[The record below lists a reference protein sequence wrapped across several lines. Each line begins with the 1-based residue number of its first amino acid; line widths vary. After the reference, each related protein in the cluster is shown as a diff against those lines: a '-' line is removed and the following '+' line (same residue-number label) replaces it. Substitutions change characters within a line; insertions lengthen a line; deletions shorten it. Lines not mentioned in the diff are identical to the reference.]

1 MQEKFDFLRKNGTI
15 FAHVRKKQYFC
26 RRKRNHMNRILWIDD
41 EIDLLQP
48 YIIYLTSK
56 GYEVTTASNGE
67 DALDLLSAQDIVF
80 LDENMP
86 GMTGLET
93 LQEIKRLHPEVPVVM
108 ITKSEEEHIMEQAIG
123 EQIADYLIKPVNPS
137 QILLCLKKHIHQ
149 QAIVTE
155 HVQQNYRQ
163 EWSDISYMI
172 DTATTFEEW
181 AAIVRTLS
189 KWDLELEDSP
199 MRSLIDDQRTQAN
212 AAFAKWIAKNYESW
226 FEARKSSIAQSSIA
240 QSSIPLMSPDVM
252 KHSIFPLLDKG
263 EKVLLCVIDNFRYD
277 QWKTIQPLLS
287 EFYTVQNEEQYMSI
301 LPTAT
306 QYARNAIFSGL
317 LPLQIQEMYPQYWV
331 EEGDEESKNQYEKEL
346 VQTLL
351 DRYRRRESFN
361 YWKVNESDFC
371 ERVIAQLKGAQ
382 APLNIVVLNFIDM
395 LSHSRTESKMMRELA
410 NDESA
415 YRSLTLSWFRH
426 SPTYELLR
434 RAAELGFT
442 LVLTTDHGTTR
453 VKNAVQ
459 IIADKNTNTNIRYK
473 VGKALNCSSKN
484 VMSIEQPK
492 RVGLPC
498 PNVSSSYAFCTG
510 SDFFAYPNQFNYYA
524 QYYRNTFQ
532 HGGISLEEM
541 IIPLVTLMPKK

>member
-1 MQEKFDFLRKNGTI
+1 MTK
-15 FAHVRKKQYFC
+15 
-26 RRKRNHMNRILWIDD
+26 ILWVDD

-48 YIIYLTSK
+48 YIIYLGSK
-56 GYEVTTASNGE
+56 GYEVATATNGQ
-67 DALDLLSAQDIVF
+67 DALDLLRGIDIVF

-93 LQEIKRLHPEVPVVM
+93 LQEIKRLRPEVPVVM

-123 EQIADYLIKPVNPS
+123 EKIADYLIKPVNPS

-155 HVQQNYRQ
+155 HTQDNYRQ
-163 EWSDISYMI
+163 EWSDIAYLI
-172 DTATTFEEW
+172 DTAGTAEEW
-181 AAIVRTLS
+181 MAVERSLS
-189 KWDLELEDSP
+189 RWDIELEHSS
-199 MRSLIDDQRTQAN
+199 MRSLLEDQRTQAN
-212 AAFAKWIAKNYESW
+212 AAFAKWVAKNYESW
-226 FEARKSSIAQSSIA
+226 FNGDGLRVTGNGN
-240 QSSIPLMSPDVM
+240 PLFSPDVM
-252 KHSIFPLLDKG
+252 KHSVFPLLDKG

-277 QWKTIQPLLS
+277 QWKIIQPLLS
-287 EFYTVQNEEQYMSI
+287 EFYSVREEEQYLSI

-306 QYARNAIFSGL
+306 QYARNAIFAGL
-317 LPLQIQEMYPQYWV
+317 MPLQIQEMYPQYWV
-331 EEGDEESKNQYEKEL
+331 EEGDEESKNLYEKEL

-351 DRYRRRESFN
+351 ERYRRRESFS

-371 ERVIAQLKGAQ
+371 ERVMHQLKSVQ
-382 APLNIVVLNFIDM
+382 TPLNIVVFNFIDM

-410 NDESA
+410 SDEPA

-426 SPTYELLR
+426 SPTYNLLR

-484 VMSIEQPK
+484 VMAIEQPK
-492 RVGLPC
+492 QVGLPC
-498 PNVSSSYAFCTG
+498 PNVSSSYMFCTG

-541 IIPLVTLMPKK
+541 VIPLVTLQPK

>member
-1 MQEKFDFLRKNGTI
+1 MSQ
-15 FAHVRKKQYFC
+15 
-26 RRKRNHMNRILWIDD
+26 ILWVDD

-48 YIIYLTSK
+48 YIIYLKGK
-56 GYEVTTASNGE
+56 GYDVTTATNGE
-67 DALDLLSAQDIVF
+67 DALDRLSESVPAIVF

-93 LQEIKRLHPEVPVVM
+93 LQEMKRLHPEVPVVM

-123 EQIADYLIKPVNPS
+123 EKIADYLIKPVNPS
-137 QILLCLKKHIHQ
+137 QILMCLKKHVHQ
-149 QAIVTE
+149 QAIVSE
-155 HVQQNYRQ
+155 QVQQNYRQ
-163 EWSDISYMI
+163 EWGDISYMI
-172 DTATTFEEW
+172 DTASTIEEW
-181 AAIVRTLS
+181 QAIERTLS
-189 KWDLELEDSP
+189 KWDIELENSA
-199 MRSLIDDQRTQAN
+199 MRSLIEDQRTQAN
-212 AAFAKWIAKNYESW
+212 VAFAKWIAKNYEGW
-226 FEARKSSIAQSSIA
+226 FSGER
-240 QSSIPLMSPDVM
+240 PVMSHDLM
-252 KHSIFPLLDKG
+252 KHAVFPLLDKG

-277 QWKTIQPLLS
+277 QWKTIQPLVS
-287 EFYTVQNEEQYMSI
+287 ECYTVRTEEQYTSI

-317 LPLQIQEMYPQYWV
+317 LPLQIQEMFPNLWV
-331 EEGDEESKNQYEKEL
+331 EEGDEESKNQHEKEL

-371 ERVIAQLKGAQ
+371 ERVIHQLKGSQ
-382 APLNIVVLNFIDM
+382 APLNIVVLNFIEM

-410 NDESA
+410 NDEAA

-426 SPTYELLR
+426 SPIYELLR
-434 RAAELGFT
+434 LASEMGFT
-442 LVLTTDHGTTR
+442 LVITTDHGTTR

-459 IIADKNTNTNIRYK
+459 IVADKNTNTNIRYK

-484 VMSIEQPK
+484 VFSIEQPK

-541 IIPLVTLMPKK
+541 IIPLVTLVPKR

>member
-1 MQEKFDFLRKNGTI
+1 MYQ
-15 FAHVRKKQYFC
+15 
-26 RRKRNHMNRILWIDD
+26 ILWADD
-41 EIDLLQP
+41 EIDLLKP
-48 YIIYLTSK
+48 YIIFLQEKNYAVLT
-56 GYEVTTASNGE
+56 ANNGQ
-67 DALDLLSAQDIVF
+67 DAIELCRKENIDIVF

-86 GMTGLET
+86 GLSGLET
-93 LQEIKRLHPEVPVVM
+93 LQEIKAIRPDLPVVM
-108 ITKSEEEHIMEQAIG
+108 ITKSEEERIMEQAIG
-123 EQIADYLIKPVNPS
+123 AKIADYLIKPVNPS

-149 QAIVTE
+149 REIVEQHTNR
-155 HVQQNYRQ
+155 NYQ
-163 EWSDISYMI
+163 EEFSDISWMI
-172 DTATTFEEW
+172 DTAKTLDEW
-181 AAIVRTLS
+181 MAVSRTLAH
-189 KWDLELEDSP
+189 WDMELNDVDSS
-199 MRSLIDDQRTQAN
+199 MREMLHMQQQQAN
-212 AAFAKWIAKNYESW
+212 AAFAKFISKNYENW
-226 FEARKSSIAQSSIA
+226 FTSENR
-240 QSSIPLMSPDVM
+240 PLMSPD
-252 KHSIFPLLDKG
+252 IFKNVLFPMLDNG
-263 EKVLLCVIDNFRYD
+263 DKVFLVVIDNFRYD

-287 EFYTVQNEEQYMSI
+287 EFYSIQTEEQYTSI

-317 LPLQIQEMYPQYWV
+317 MPLQIQEMFPQYWV

-371 ERVIAQLKGAQ
+371 ERVIGQLKGVK

-459 IIADKNTNTNIRYK
+459 IMADKNTNTNIRYK
-473 VGKALNCSSKN
+473 VGKALNCNSKN
-484 VMSIEQPK
+484 VFTIEQPK

-510 SDFFAYPNQFNYYA
+510 NDFFAYPNQFNYYA

-541 IIPLVTLMPKK
+541 IIPLVTLIPKK

>member
-1 MQEKFDFLRKNGTI
+1 MSQ
-15 FAHVRKKQYFC
+15 
-26 RRKRNHMNRILWIDD
+26 ILWVDD

-48 YIIYLTSK
+48 YIIYLKGK
-56 GYEVTTASNGE
+56 GYDVTTATNGE
-67 DALDLLSAQDIVF
+67 DALDRLSESVPAIVF

-93 LQEIKRLHPEVPVVM
+93 LQEMKRLHPEVPVVM

-123 EQIADYLIKPVNPS
+123 EKIADYLIKPVNPS
-137 QILLCLKKHIHQ
+137 QILMCLKKHVHQ
-149 QAIVTE
+149 QAIVSE
-155 HVQQNYRQ
+155 QVQQNYRQ
-163 EWSDISYMI
+163 EWGDISYMI
-172 DTATTFEEW
+172 DTASTIEEW
-181 AAIVRTLS
+181 QAIERTLS
-189 KWDLELEDSP
+189 KWDIELENSA
-199 MRSLIDDQRTQAN
+199 MRSLIEDQRTQAN
-212 AAFAKWIAKNYESW
+212 VAFAKWIAKNYEGW
-226 FEARKSSIAQSSIA
+226 FSGER
-240 QSSIPLMSPDVM
+240 PVMSHDLM
-252 KHSIFPLLDKG
+252 KHAVFPLLDKG

-277 QWKTIQPLLS
+277 QWKTIQPLVS
-287 EFYTVQNEEQYMSI
+287 ECYTVRTEEQYTSI

-317 LPLQIQEMYPQYWV
+317 LPLQIQEMFPNLWV
-331 EEGDEESKNQYEKEL
+331 DEGDEESKNQHEKEL

-351 DRYRRRESFN
+351 NRYRRRESFN

-371 ERVIAQLKGAQ
+371 ERVIHQLKGSQ

-410 NDESA
+410 NDEAA

-426 SPTYELLR
+426 SPIYELLR
-434 RAAELGFT
+434 LASEMGFT
-442 LVLTTDHGTTR
+442 LVITTDHGTTR

-459 IIADKNTNTNIRYK
+459 IVADKNTNTNIRYK

-484 VMSIEQPK
+484 VFSIEQPK

-541 IIPLVTLMPKK
+541 IIPLVTLVPKR

>member
-1 MQEKFDFLRKNGTI
+1 
-15 FAHVRKKQYFC
+15 
-26 RRKRNHMNRILWIDD
+26 MNRILWVDD

-48 YIIYLTSK
+48 YIIYLKEK
-56 GYEVTTASNGE
+56 GYEVVTASNGE
-67 DALDLLSAQDIVF
+67 DAIEAISRQTSDDSHQLSAISIVF

-86 GMTGLET
+86 GMSGLET
-93 LQEIKRLHPEVPVVM
+93 LQEIKRIHPEVPVVM

-123 EQIADYLIKPVNPS
+123 GKITDYLTKPVNPS

-149 QAIVTE
+149 QAIVSE
-155 HVQQNYRQ
+155 QVQQSYRQ
-163 EWSDISYMI
+163 EWSDITYLI
-172 DTATTFEEW
+172 DTATTIEEW
-181 AAIVRTLS
+181 QAIERMLS
-189 KWDLELEDSP
+189 KWELSLQDSEFSNQ
-199 MRSLIDDQRTQAN
+199 MSTMNSLIEDQRTQAN
-212 AAFAKWIAKNYESW
+212 AAFGKWISKNYEGW
-226 FEARKSSIAQSSIA
+226 FGEPSAISHQPSAVRSQPSERPI
-240 QSSIPLMSPDVM
+240 MSQDVM
-252 KHSIFPLLDKG
+252 KHAVFPLLDKG

-277 QWKTIQPLLS
+277 QWKTIQPLIS
-287 EFYTVQNEEQYMSI
+287 EFYTIRTEEQYTSI

-306 QYARNAIFSGL
+306 QYARNAIFAGL

-331 EEGDEESKNQYEKEL
+331 EEGDEESKNLYEKEL

-371 ERVIAQLKGAQ
+371 ERVIAQLKGVKT
-382 APLNIVVLNFIDM
+382 PLNIVVLNFIDM
-395 LSHSRTESKMMRELA
+395 LSHSRTESKIMKELA

-415 YRSLTLSWFRH
+415 YRSLTMSWFKH
-426 SPTYELLR
+426 SPTHELLR

-473 VGKALNCSSKN
+473 VGKALNCGSKN
-484 VMSIEQPK
+484 VMAIEQPK

-498 PNVSSSYAFCTG
+498 PNVSSSYMFCTG

-524 QYYRNTFQ
+524 QYFRNTFQ

-541 IIPLVTLMPKK
+541 IIPLVTLVPKR

>member
-1 MQEKFDFLRKNGTI
+1 
-15 FAHVRKKQYFC
+15 
-26 RRKRNHMNRILWIDD
+26 
-41 EIDLLQP
+41 
-48 YIIYLTSK
+48 
-56 GYEVTTASNGE
+56 
-67 DALDLLSAQDIVF
+67 
-80 LDENMP
+80 
-86 GMTGLET
+86 
-93 LQEIKRLHPEVPVVM
+93 M

-155 HVQQNYRQ
+155 QVQQNYRQ

-172 DTATTFEEW
+172 DTASTIEEW
-181 AAIVRTLS
+181 QAVERMLS
-189 KWDLELEDSP
+189 KWEISLQDSEFSNQMSS
-199 MRSLIDDQRTQAN
+199 MRSLIDDQRVQAN
-212 AAFAKWIAKNYESW
+212 AAFAKWVARNYESW
-226 FEARKSSIAQSSIA
+226 FDNRQPSNPQHSNPQTLKPSNII
-240 QSSIPLMSPDVM
+240 LSPDVM
-252 KHSIFPLLDKG
+252 KHSVFPLLDEGK
-263 EKVLLCVIDNFRYD
+263 KVLLCVIDNFRYD
-277 QWKTIQPLLS
+277 QWKAIQPLIS
-287 EFYTVQNEEQYMSI
+287 EFYTVTNEEQYTSI

-306 QYARNAIFSGL
+306 QYARNAIFAGL
-317 LPLQIQEMYPQYWV
+317 MPLQIQEMFPQYWV
-331 EEGDEESKNQYEKEL
+331 EEGDEDSKNQYEREL

-371 ERVIAQLKGAQ
+371 ERVIAQLKGVQ
-382 APLNIVVLNFIDM
+382 TPLNIVVLNFIDM

-410 NDESA
+410 NDEAA

-434 RAAELGFT
+434 RAADLGFT

-459 IIADKNTNTNIRYK
+459 IVADKNTNTNIRYK
-473 VGKALNCSSKN
+473 VGKALNCTSKN
-484 VMSIEQPK
+484 VFTIDRPQ

-510 SDFFAYPNQFNYYA
+510 ADFFAYPNQFNYYA

-541 IIPLVTLMPKK
+541 IIPLVTLEPKSR

>member
-1 MQEKFDFLRKNGTI
+1 M
-15 FAHVRKKQYFC
+15 
-26 RRKRNHMNRILWIDD
+26 DD

-48 YIIYLTSK
+48 YIIYLKGK
-56 GYEVTTASNGE
+56 GYNVETASNGE
-67 DALDLLSAQDIVF
+67 DALDALDTIVPDIVF

-93 LQEIKRLHPEVPVVM
+93 LQEIKRLHPDVPVVM

-123 EQIADYLIKPVNPS
+123 EKIADYLIKPVNPS

-155 HVQQNYRQ
+155 QVQQNYRQ

-172 DTATTFEEW
+172 DTATTIEEW
-181 AAIVRTLS
+181 QAIERTLS
-189 KWDLELEDSP
+189 RWDIELENSP

-212 AAFAKWIAKNYESW
+212 AAFAKWIAKNYETW
-226 FEARKSSIAQSSIA
+226 FANGQKIAANS
-240 QSSIPLMSPDVM
+240 PLMSQDIM
-252 KHSIFPLLDKG
+252 KHAVFPLLDKG

-277 QWKTIQPLLS
+277 QWKAIQPLLS
-287 EFYTVQNEEQYMSI
+287 EFYTIQTEEQYTSI

-317 LPLQIQEMYPQYWV
+317 MPLQIQQMFPQYWV

-371 ERVIAQLKGAQ
+371 ERVIAQLKGVHT
-382 APLNIVVLNFIDM
+382 PLNIVVLNFIDM

-415 YRSLTLSWFRH
+415 YRSLTLSWFKH
-426 SPTYELLR
+426 SPTYELMH

-453 VKNAVQ
+453 VKNPVQ
-459 IIADKNTNTNIRYK
+459 IVADKNTNTNIRYK

-484 VMSIEQPK
+484 VMMIEQPK
-492 RVGLPC
+492 RVGLPS
-498 PNVSSSYAFCTG
+498 PNVSSSYAFCAG
-510 SDFFAYPNQFNYYA
+510 NDFFAYPNQFNYYA

-541 IIPLVTLMPKK
+541 IVPLITLIPKK

>member
-1 MQEKFDFLRKNGTI
+1 
-15 FAHVRKKQYFC
+15 
-26 RRKRNHMNRILWIDD
+26 MNRILWVDD
-41 EIDLLQP
+41 EIDMLQP
-48 YIIYLTSK
+48 YIIYLKGK
-56 GYEVTTASNGE
+56 GYEVITASNGE
-67 DALDLLSAQDIVF
+67 DALDSLEETVPNIVF

-93 LQEIKRLHPEVPVVM
+93 LQEMKRLHPDIPVVM

-123 EQIADYLIKPVNPS
+123 EKIADYLIKPVNPS

-149 QAIVTE
+149 RTIVNEQT
-155 HVQQNYRQ
+155 QQNYRQ

-172 DTATTFEEW
+172 DTATTIEEW
-181 AAIVRTLS
+181 QAIERALS
-189 KWDLELEDSP
+189 KWDIELENSP
-199 MRSLIDDQRTQAN
+199 MRSMVEDQRAQAN
-212 AAFAKWIAKNYESW
+212 AAFAKWIAKNYEHW
-226 FEARKSSIAQSSIA
+226 FDAKS
-240 QSSIPLMSPDVM
+240 PVPVMSQDLM
-252 KHSIFPLLDKG
+252 KHTVFPLLDKG
-263 EKVLLCVIDNFRYD
+263 DKVLLCVIDNFRYD
-277 QWKTIQPLLS
+277 QWKTIQPLIS
-287 EFYTVQNEEQYMSI
+287 EFYSVQNEEQYTSI

-306 QYARNAIFSGL
+306 QYARNALFSGL
-317 LPLQIQEMYPQYWV
+317 LPLQIQQMYPQYWV

-351 DRYRRRESFN
+351 DRYRRRDSFN

-371 ERVIAQLKGAQ
+371 ERVIQQLKSSQ
-382 APLNIVVLNFIDM
+382 AALNIVVLNFIDM

-410 NDESA
+410 NDEAA

-434 RAAELGFT
+434 RASEQGYT

-484 VMSIEQPK
+484 VFTIDQPK

-524 QYYRNTFQ
+524 QYFRNTFQ

-541 IIPLVTLMPKK
+541 IIPLVTLIPKQ

>member
-1 MQEKFDFLRKNGTI
+1 MSQ
-15 FAHVRKKQYFC
+15 
-26 RRKRNHMNRILWIDD
+26 ILWVDD

-48 YIIYLTSK
+48 YIIYLNGK
-56 GYEVTTASNGE
+56 GYDVLTASNGE
-67 DALDLLSAQDIVF
+67 DALDVFSQQQTANSQKPIDIVF

-123 EQIADYLIKPVNPS
+123 EKIADYLIKPVNPS

-149 QAIVTE
+149 QEIVTE
-155 HVQQNYRQ
+155 QVQQNYRQ

-172 DTATTFEEW
+172 DTASTIEEW
-181 AAIVRTLS
+181 QAIERTLS
-189 KWDLELEDSP
+189 KWDIELENSA
-199 MRSLIDDQRTQAN
+199 MRSLIEDQHTQAN
-212 AAFAKWIAKNYESW
+212 AAFAKWVAKNYESW
-226 FEARKSSIAQSSIA
+226 FINSEAINAKQRSDR
-240 QSSIPLMSPDVM
+240 PLMSQDLM
-252 KHSIFPLLDKG
+252 KHAVFPLLDKG

-277 QWKTIQPLLS
+277 QWKTIQPLIS
-287 EFYTVQNEEQYMSI
+287 EFYTIRTEEQYTSI

-306 QYARNAIFSGL
+306 QYARNAIFAGL
-317 LPLQIQEMYPQYWV
+317 MPSQIQEMYPQYWV
-331 EEGDEESKNQYEKEL
+331 EEGEEESKNLHEKEL

-361 YWKVNESDFC
+361 YWKINESDYC
-371 ERVIAQLKGAQ
+371 ERVISQLKGVQ

-410 NDESA
+410 NDEAA
-415 YRSLTLSWFRH
+415 YRSLTLSWFKH

-434 RAAELGFT
+434 RAAALGFT
-442 LVLTTDHGTTR
+442 LVITTDHGTTR

-459 IIADKNTNTNIRYK
+459 IVADKNTNTNIRYK
-473 VGKALNCSSKN
+473 VGKALNCTSKN
-484 VMSIEQPK
+484 VLFFEQPK

-498 PNVSSSYAFCTG
+498 PNVSSSYAFCSG

-541 IIPLVTLMPKK
+541 IIPLVTLVPKK

>member
-1 MQEKFDFLRKNGTI
+1 MSQ
-15 FAHVRKKQYFC
+15 
-26 RRKRNHMNRILWIDD
+26 ILWVDD

-48 YIIYLTSK
+48 YIIYLKNK
-56 GYEVTTASNGE
+56 GYELTTATNGE
-67 DALDLLSAQDIVF
+67 DAIDVLDKTVPDIVF

-123 EQIADYLIKPVNPS
+123 EKIADYLIKPVNPS

-149 QAIVTE
+149 QEIVTE
-155 HVQQNYRQ
+155 QVQQNYRQ

-172 DTATTFEEW
+172 DTATTIEEW
-181 AAIVRTLS
+181 QAIERTLS
-189 KWDLELEDSP
+189 KWDIELENSP

-212 AAFAKWIAKNYESW
+212 AAFAKWIAKNYEGW
-226 FEARKSSIAQSSIA
+226 FAGERPI
-240 QSSIPLMSPDVM
+240 MSQDVM
-252 KHSIFPLLDKG
+252 KHSVFPLLDKG
-263 EKVLLCVIDNFRYD
+263 EKVLFCVIDNFRYD
-277 QWKTIQPLLS
+277 QWKTIQPLIS
-287 EFYTVQNEEQYMSI
+287 EFYTVQHEQQYTSI

-317 LPLQIQEMYPQYWV
+317 LPLQIQQMYPQYWV
-331 EEGDEESKNQYEKEL
+331 EEGDEETKNQHEKEL

-351 DRYRRRESFN
+351 DRYRRRDAFN

-371 ERVIAQLKGAQ
+371 ERVIAQLKSVH

-410 NDESA
+410 NDEAA

-484 VMSIEQPK
+484 VFSIEQPK
-492 RVGLPC
+492 QVGLPC

-541 IIPLVTLMPKK
+541 IIPLVTLSPKK

>member
-1 MQEKFDFLRKNGTI
+1 
-15 FAHVRKKQYFC
+15 
-26 RRKRNHMNRILWIDD
+26 MNRILWVDD
-41 EIDLLQP
+41 EVDLLQP
-48 YIIYLTSK
+48 YIIYLKSK
-56 GYEVTTASNGE
+56 GYEVITATNGE
-67 DALDLLSAQDIVF
+67 DALEVISNQQSAFSIVF

-123 EQIADYLIKPVNPS
+123 EKIADYLIKPVNPS
-137 QILLCLKKHIHQ
+137 QILLCLKKHIHSRD
-149 QAIVTE
+149 IVTE
-155 HVQQNYRQ
+155 QVQQNYRQ

-172 DTATTFEEW
+172 DTASTIEEW
-181 AAIVRTLS
+181 QAIERTLS
-189 KWDLELEDSP
+189 KWDIELENSP
-199 MRSLIDDQRTQAN
+199 MRSLIEDQRTQAN
-212 AAFAKWIAKNYESW
+212 AAFCKWIAKNYEAW
-226 FEARKSSIAQSSIA
+226 FESTEHRAQSTDQITR
-240 QSSIPLMSPDVM
+240 PVMSQDVM
-252 KHSIFPLLDKG
+252 KHAVFPLLDKG

-287 EFYTVQNEEQYMSI
+287 EFYSVVHEEQYTSI

-317 LPLQIQEMYPQYWV
+317 MPLQIQQMFPQYWV

-351 DRYRRRESFN
+351 DRYRRRESFQ

-371 ERVIAQLKGAQ
+371 ERVIAQLKGVQ
-382 APLNIVVLNFIDM
+382 APLSIVVLNFIDM

-410 NDESA
+410 NDEAA

-484 VMSIEQPK
+484 VFSIEQPK

-532 HGGISLEEM
+532 HGGVSLEEM
-541 IIPLVTLMPKK
+541 IIPLVTLVPKKN

>member
-1 MQEKFDFLRKNGTI
+1 MSQ
-15 FAHVRKKQYFC
+15 
-26 RRKRNHMNRILWIDD
+26 ILWVDD

-48 YIIYLTSK
+48 YIIYLKGK
-56 GYEVTTASNGE
+56 GYDVTTATNGE
-67 DALDLLSAQDIVF
+67 DALDRLSESVPAIVF

-93 LQEIKRLHPEVPVVM
+93 LQEMKRLHPEVPVVM

-123 EQIADYLIKPVNPS
+123 EKIADYLIKPVNPS
-137 QILLCLKKHIHQ
+137 QILMCLKKHVHQ
-149 QAIVTE
+149 QAIVSE
-155 HVQQNYRQ
+155 QVQQNYRQ
-163 EWSDISYMI
+163 EWGDISYMI
-172 DTATTFEEW
+172 DTASTIEEW
-181 AAIVRTLS
+181 QAIERTLS
-189 KWDLELEDSP
+189 KWDIELENSA
-199 MRSLIDDQRTQAN
+199 MRSLIEDQRTQAN
-212 AAFAKWIAKNYESW
+212 VAFAKWIAKNYEGW
-226 FEARKSSIAQSSIA
+226 FSGER
-240 QSSIPLMSPDVM
+240 PVMSHDLM
-252 KHSIFPLLDKG
+252 KHAVFPLLDKG

-277 QWKTIQPLLS
+277 QWKTIQPLVS
-287 EFYTVQNEEQYMSI
+287 ECYTVRTEEQYTSI

-317 LPLQIQEMYPQYWV
+317 LPLQIQEMFPNLWV
-331 EEGDEESKNQYEKEL
+331 EEGDEESKNQHEKEL

-371 ERVIAQLKGAQ
+371 ERVIHQLKGSQ

-410 NDESA
+410 NDEAA

-426 SPTYELLR
+426 SPIYELLR
-434 RAAELGFT
+434 LASEMGLT

-459 IIADKNTNTNIRYK
+459 IVADKNTNTNIRYK

-484 VMSIEQPK
+484 VFSIEQPK

-541 IIPLVTLMPKK
+541 IIPLVTLVPKR

>member
-1 MQEKFDFLRKNGTI
+1 MS
-15 FAHVRKKQYFC
+15 
-26 RRKRNHMNRILWIDD
+26 RILWVDD

-48 YIIYLTSK
+48 YIIYLK
-56 GYEVTTASNGE
+56 GKNYDVVTASNGE
-67 DALDLLSAQDIVF
+67 DAIDLVEKGLFDIVF

-86 GMTGLET
+86 GMSGLET
-93 LQEIKRLHPEVPVVM
+93 LQEVKRIRPEVPVVM

-123 EQIADYLIKPVNPS
+123 EKIADYLIKPVNPS

-149 QAIVTE
+149 QEIVTE
-155 HVQQNYRQ
+155 QVQQSYRQ
-163 EWSDISYMI
+163 EWSDITYLI
-172 DTATTFEEW
+172 DTASTIEEW
-181 AAIVRTLS
+181 QAIERLLS
-189 KWDLELEDSP
+189 KWDLELAGIEPEQAGHSG
-199 MRSLIDDQRTQAN
+199 MHSLIDDQRTQAN
-212 AAFAKWIAKNYESW
+212 AAFAKWIAKNYETW
-226 FEARKSSIAQSSIA
+226 FAPSASRPILSQ
-240 QSSIPLMSPDVM
+240 DVM
-252 KHSIFPLLDKG
+252 KHAVFPLLDRG

-277 QWKTIQPLLS
+277 QWKTIQPLIS
-287 EFYTVQNEEQYMSI
+287 EFYSIRTEEQYTSI

-371 ERVIAQLKGAQ
+371 ERVIQQLKSVQ
-382 APLNIVVLNFIDM
+382 TPLNIVVLNFIDM
-395 LSHSRTESKMMRELA
+395 LSHSRTESKIMRELA
-410 NDESA
+410 NDEAA

-434 RAAELGFT
+434 RAAERGFT

-459 IIADKNTNTNIRYK
+459 IVADKNTNTNIRYK
-473 VGKALNCSSKN
+473 VGKALNCASKN
-484 VMSIEQPK
+484 VMTIEQPK

-498 PNVSSSYAFCTG
+498 PNVSSSYMFCTG

-524 QYYRNTFQ
+524 QYFRNTFQ

-541 IIPLVTLMPKK
+541 IIPLVTLVPKAR

>member
-1 MQEKFDFLRKNGTI
+1 MSQ
-15 FAHVRKKQYFC
+15 
-26 RRKRNHMNRILWIDD
+26 ILWVDD

-48 YIIYLTSK
+48 YIIYLKGK
-56 GYEVTTASNGE
+56 GYDVTTATNGE
-67 DALDLLSAQDIVF
+67 DALDRLSESVPAIVF

-93 LQEIKRLHPEVPVVM
+93 LQEMKRLHPEVPVVM

-123 EQIADYLIKPVNPS
+123 EKIADYLIKPVNPS
-137 QILLCLKKHIHQ
+137 QILMCLKKHVHQ
-149 QAIVTE
+149 QAIVSE
-155 HVQQNYRQ
+155 QVQQNYRQ
-163 EWSDISYMI
+163 EWGDISYMI
-172 DTATTFEEW
+172 DTASTIEEW
-181 AAIVRTLS
+181 QAIERTLS
-189 KWDLELEDSP
+189 KWDIELENSA
-199 MRSLIDDQRTQAN
+199 MRSLIEDQRTQAN
-212 AAFAKWIAKNYESW
+212 VAFAKWIAKNYEGW
-226 FEARKSSIAQSSIA
+226 FSGER
-240 QSSIPLMSPDVM
+240 PVMSHDLM
-252 KHSIFPLLDKG
+252 KHAVFPLLDKG

-277 QWKTIQPLLS
+277 QWKTIQPLVS
-287 EFYTVQNEEQYMSI
+287 ECYTVRTEEQYTSI

-317 LPLQIQEMYPQYWV
+317 LPLQIQEMFPNLWV
-331 EEGDEESKNQYEKEL
+331 EEGDEESKNQHEKEL

-371 ERVIAQLKGAQ
+371 ERVIHQLKGSQ
-382 APLNIVVLNFIDM
+382 APLNIVVLKFIDM

-410 NDESA
+410 NDEAA

-426 SPTYELLR
+426 SPIYELLR
-434 RAAELGFT
+434 LASEMGFT
-442 LVLTTDHGTTR
+442 LVITTDHGTTR

-459 IIADKNTNTNIRYK
+459 IVADKNTNTNIRYK

-484 VMSIEQPK
+484 VFSIEQPK

-541 IIPLVTLMPKK
+541 IIPLVTLVPKR